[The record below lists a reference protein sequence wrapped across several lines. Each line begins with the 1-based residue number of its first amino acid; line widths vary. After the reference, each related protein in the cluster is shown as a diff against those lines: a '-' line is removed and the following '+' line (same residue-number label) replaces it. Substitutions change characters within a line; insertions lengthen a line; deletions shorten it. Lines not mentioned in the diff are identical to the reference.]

1 MPGKRGCK
9 PGEKRGGRKRGVGN
23 IVKGESKRRLL
34 AMLLPLEPKAVGVL
48 KRHLTAGDGALRQRA
63 AEFIIERLHGKAAQG
78 IVIGE
83 VTEEGEEMGNELVV
97 RFVKSTQ
104 KD

>member
-1 MPGKRGCK
+1 MPGRRGAK
-9 PGEKRGGRKRGVGN
+9 PGERRGGREKGTPN
-23 IVKGESKRRLL
+23 KAKGESKRRLL
-34 AMLLPLEPKAVGVL
+34 ALLLPLEPKAIKVL
-48 KRHLTAGDGALRQRA
+48 QRNLLSGDGTLRQRA

-78 IVIGE
+78 IVIGD
-83 VTEEGEEMGNELVV
+83 VTEEGDEMGNELVV